1 MSLINLPIPLRNL
14 LAKNTPPN
22 ILQNLDRINLSALL
36 PYLAAAIRVD
46 NPTLTPFL
54 YACKHGHA
62 DLVKLLM
69 LHGLSATTPNAK
81 EQNKTALHYASEH
94 GHDRTVSIL
103 LNRGIPADAA
113 TTHGWSALHYA
124 AQGGHVNVVKMLVE
138 QGGADIDRKTRFIA
152 LTPLHVAVAE
162 GRFGVVPVLVQ
173 MGADVN
179 ARDVNRATA
188 LHFVAL
194 GQEARGKAFDG
205 VPGLTKNVKMSL
217 AQRVV
222 VFKFLVQAGAD
233 MELGDNYGKVVRQ
246 YISAGEIKVF
256 EEKIPAFKTGYKL
269 TEGRKRE
276 NERKLRAVRAQQEEI
291 RVQQEEVLRKF
302 LGSLKWTI
310 EVQENSQDEGYE
322 DEGHSDSER
331 SAGERSDESEEESVT
346 DSEDEERSTDSEHLD
361 DRGYEEEEECF
372 RQLYKESRAQLEHR
386 EEAAKAGPSLLKR
399 SCTYPFSLVW
409 VSILLLM
416 VAIYLTIVWPDNER
430 SFYY

>member
-36 PYLAAAIRVD
+36 PYLSAAIRVD

-62 DLVKLLM
+62 DLVKLFM
-69 LHGLSATTPNAK
+69 LHGLSACTPNTK

-103 LNRGIPADAA
+103 LNRGIPADAI
-113 TTHGWSALHYA
+113 TTHGWSPLHYA
-124 AQGGHVNVVKMLVE
+124 AQGGHVNIVKMLVE
-138 QGGADIDRKTRFIA
+138 QGGADMDKKTRFIA

-162 GRFGVVPVLVQ
+162 GRFEVVPVLVQ

-194 GQEARGKAFDG
+194 GQEARVKAFDG
-205 VPGLTKNVKMSL
+205 VPGLTKNVKVLL
-217 AQRVV
+217 AQRLV

-233 MELGDNYGKVVRQ
+233 MELGDNYGKAVRQ
-246 YISAGEIKVF
+246 YISPGEIKVF
-256 EEKIPAFKTGYKL
+256 EQKIPAFKTGYTL

-276 NERKLRAVRAQQEEI
+276 DERKLRAVRIQQEEI

-302 LGSLKWTI
+302 LESLKWTI

-322 DEGHSDSER
+322 DEER
-331 SAGERSDESEEESVT
+331 SAGEHADDSEEESVT
-346 DSEDEERSTDSEHLD
+346 DSEDEESSRNNEHPD
-361 DRGYEEEEECF
+361 DRDYEEEEECF
-372 RQLYKESRAQLEHR
+372 RQLYKESRAHR
-386 EEAAKAGPSLLKR
+386 EEAAKVDPSFLKR
-399 SCTYPFSLVW
+399 SFTYPFSLVW
-409 VSILLLM
+409 VSTVLLV
-416 VAIYLTIVWPDNER
+416 VAIYLKIVWPDNER